1 MLKTKNYIKGKQIL
15 TVKDLKDAPSTLF
28 KKLKNG
34 WEEFGI
40 DNPVNNQ
47 FSRDGEDDDMIQFWL
62 DKNLQLYDIYE
73 RIIED
78 RRPIFSEEIDQILDD
93 MLSEFAYNYTDSENY
108 QEEFME
114 DLLEELKYIFNITLI
129 DKKEI
134 S

>member
-1 MLKTKNYIKGKQIL
+1 MLKAKIYKKGKQIL
-15 TVKDLKDAPSTLF
+15 TLKDLKDAPSTLF
-28 KKLKNG
+28 MKLKKG
-34 WEEFGI
+34 WEEFCI

-47 FSRDGEDDDMIQFWL
+47 FSKIGEDDRIQFWL

-73 RIIED
+73 RLIEN
-78 RRPIFSEEIDQILDD
+78 RRPVFSEEIDQILDD

-114 DLLEELKYIFNITLI
+114 DLLEELKYIFDITLI

>member
-1 MLKTKNYIKGKQIL
+1 MLKQKTYKIGKQIL

-28 KKLKNG
+28 MKLKNG

-73 RIIED
+73 RIVED
-78 RRPIFSEEIDQILDD
+78 RRPVFSKEIDQILDD
-93 MLSEFAYNYTDSENY
+93 MLSEFAYNYIDSENY

>member
-1 MLKTKNYIKGKQIL
+1 M
-15 TVKDLKDAPSTLF
+15 
-28 KKLKNG
+28 KLKKG
-34 WEEFGI
+34 WEEFAI

-47 FSRDGEDDDMIQFWL
+47 FSKIGEDDRIQFWL

-73 RIIED
+73 RLIEN
-78 RRPIFSEEIDQILDD
+78 RRPVFSEEIDQILDD

-129 DKKEI
+129 DKKED

>member
-1 MLKTKNYIKGKQIL
+1 MLKQKTYKIGKQIL
-15 TVKDLKDAPSTLF
+15 TVTNLKDAPSTLF
-28 KKLKNG
+28 LSYKNNKG
-34 WEEFGI
+34 DCFCI

-47 FSRDGEDDDMIQFWL
+47 FSKIGDDDLIQFWL

-73 RIIED
+73 RLIED
-78 RRPIFSEEIDQILDD
+78 RVPIFSEEIDQILDD

-114 DLLEELKYIFNITLI
+114 DLLEELACKFNITL
-129 DKKEI
+129 KKED

>member
-1 MLKTKNYIKGKQIL
+1 MLKQKIYKKGKQIL
-15 TVKDLKDAPSTLF
+15 TIKDLKDAPNTLF
-28 KKLKNG
+28 VSYKHNKDDCFCL
-34 WEEFGI
+34 
-40 DNPVNNQ
+40 DNPVNSQ
-47 FSRDGEDDDMIQFWL
+47 FSKIGEDDMIQFWL

-73 RIIED
+73 KIIED

>member
-1 MLKTKNYIKGKQIL
+1 MENNLKNYD
-15 TVKDLKDAPSTLF
+15 V
-28 KKLKNG
+28 
-34 WEEFGI
+34 W
-40 DNPVNNQ
+40 
-47 FSRDGEDDDMIQFWL
+47 
-62 DKNLQLYDIYE
+62 E
-73 RIIED
+73 RIEKN
-78 RRPIFSEEIDQILDD
+78 RTPIFSEKIDEILDD

>member
-1 MLKTKNYIKGKQIL
+1 MLKTKIYKKGKQIL
-15 TVKDLKDAPSTLF
+15 TLKDLKEAPDTLF
-28 KKLKNG
+28 MKLKKG
-34 WEEFGI
+34 YEEFAI
-40 DNPVNNQ
+40 DNPVTSY
-47 FSRDGEDDDMIQFWL
+47 FPEMDIIQFWL

-73 RIIED
+73 RIVED
-78 RRPIFSEEIDQILDD
+78 RRPVFSKEIDQILDD
-93 MLSEFAYNYTDSENY
+93 MLSEFAYDYTDSENY

>member
-1 MLKTKNYIKGKQIL
+1 MLKQKTYKIRKQIL

-28 KKLKNG
+28 MKLKNG

-40 DNPVNNQ
+40 DNPVNNK
-47 FSRDGEDDDMIQFWL
+47 FSKIGDDDLIQFWL

-78 RRPIFSEEIDQILDD
+78 RRPIFSKEIDQILDD

-114 DLLEELKYIFNITLI
+114 DLLEELAYKFNITL
-129 DKKEI
+129 KKED

>member
-1 MLKTKNYIKGKQIL
+1 MKTKTYKKGKQIL
-15 TVKDLKDAPSTLF
+15 TLKDLKDAPSALF
-28 KKLKNG
+28 MKLKKG
-34 WEEFGI
+34 WEEFAI

-47 FSRDGEDDDMIQFWL
+47 FSKIGEDDRIQFWL

-73 RIIED
+73 RLIEN
-78 RRPIFSEEIDQILDD
+78 RRPVFSEEIDQILDD

-129 DKKEI
+129 DKKED